1 MFHCYNS
8 GQGWLDIF
16 DCGPNFEIVLN
27 RGPQY
32 LKILRFCL
40 HNWSVSMPFAA
51 MLMQIFKFLPREKR
65 SMGKKRKNKVDKGRQ
80 RPQK

>member
-1 MFHCYNS
+1 LFHCYNS

-16 DCGPNFEIVLN
+16 DCGPNFEIVFN

-32 LKILRFCL
+32 LKILRFCI

-51 MLMQIFKFLPREKR
+51 MLLQICKFLPKKREKR
-65 SMGKKRKNKVDKGRQ
+65 SMGKKGRQ